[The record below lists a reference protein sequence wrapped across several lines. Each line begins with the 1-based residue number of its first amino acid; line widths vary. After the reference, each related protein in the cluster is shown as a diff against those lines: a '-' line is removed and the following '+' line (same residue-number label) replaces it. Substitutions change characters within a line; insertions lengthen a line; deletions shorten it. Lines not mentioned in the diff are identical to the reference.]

1 MIMKSSTNLMQVFA
15 AFSELFL
22 VLNSSINILIYSL
35 LSSRFREEVVKGVG
49 ALRRMRCCKK
59 DPTL

>member
-1 MIMKSSTNLMQVFA
+1 MQVFA

-49 ALRRMRCCKK
+49 TLRRMRCRNN
-59 DPTL
+59 PTL

>member
-1 MIMKSSTNLMQVFA
+1 MQVFA

-49 ALRRMRCCKK
+49 TLRRMRCCKK
-59 DPTL
+59 DQTL